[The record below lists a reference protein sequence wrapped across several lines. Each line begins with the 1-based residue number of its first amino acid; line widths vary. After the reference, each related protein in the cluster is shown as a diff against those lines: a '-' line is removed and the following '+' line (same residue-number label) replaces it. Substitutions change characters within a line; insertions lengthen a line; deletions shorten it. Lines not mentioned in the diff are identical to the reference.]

1 MEKMNIP
8 KLMTI
13 FCFALL
19 LSVLPFEG
27 AGAKSSSGPA
37 VLSLATHGLGSKY
50 YALGSGLAS
59 VLSAH
64 LSTEFKVMPTS
75 GPGEW
80 LPMIATQEVDMG
92 LANSYDCKMGWLAK
106 GTYEKVMNGEGSPV
120 RLLTN
125 GTPNI
130 NGIIVSM
137 GSGIK
142 TGNDLRG
149 KRFVGIYPGS
159 AAQTA
164 QAHAALANFGLTP
177 DDVKMMSM
185 PGASQGI
192 KAVSEGRADANGA
205 SVIGMGVITEL
216 DAVKGALF
224 LSFDASPEAAKR
236 YADIFPAV
244 PVEIAPG
251 QGKAGIREP
260 TFLMKYETYLV
271 GSTFLSEDVAYE
283 IVKTLWEYNSELW
296 PIHAGLKAWTTD
308 QFVTKNATV
317 PYHLGAIRFY
327 KEKGVWDNE
336 MDSKQQELLKQGK

>member
-1 MEKMNIP
+1 MERWNIP
-8 KLMTI
+8 KLMKI
-13 FCFALL
+13 LCFVFLL
-19 LSVLPFEG
+19 TVSTFQSAEAKTSSLP
-27 AGAKSSSGPA
+27 P
-37 VLSLATHGLGSKY
+37 VLSISTHGIGSKY

-80 LPMIATQEVDMG
+80 LPMITTQEADMG
-92 LANSYDCKMGWLAK
+92 MANNYDCMFGWL
-106 GTYEKVMNGEGSPV
+106 EKGSPI
-120 RLLTN
+120 RLITN

-130 NGIIVSM
+130 NGIIVSI

-149 KRFVGIYPGS
+149 KRYVGIYPGS

-177 DDVKMMSM
+177 NDVKMMSM

-192 KAVSEGRADANGA
+192 KAVTEGRADANGA

-224 LSFDASPEAAKR
+224 LSFDPSPTAAKR

-244 PVEIAPG
+244 PIKIVPAPDRS
-251 QGKAGIREP
+251 GIREP
-260 TFLMKYETYLV
+260 TYLMKYETYLV
-271 GSTFLSEDVAYE
+271 GSKLIPEDVVYE
-283 IVKTLWEYNSELW
+283 IVKTLWENNKELW
-296 PIHAGLKAWTTD
+296 PIHAGLKEWKTD
-308 QFVTKNATV
+308 QFVTKYATV
-317 PYHLGAIRFY
+317 PYHPGAIRFY
-327 KEKGVWDNE
+327 KEKGVWGNE
-336 MDSKQQELLKQGK
+336 MDNIQQSLLNKEK